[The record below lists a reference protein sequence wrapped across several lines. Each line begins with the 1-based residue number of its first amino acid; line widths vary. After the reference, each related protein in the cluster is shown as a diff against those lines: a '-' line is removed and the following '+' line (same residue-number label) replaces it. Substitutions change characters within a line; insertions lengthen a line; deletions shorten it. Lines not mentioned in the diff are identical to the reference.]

1 MPRKE
6 NPMENLK
13 ALIKEEK
20 CLKNLNFSELV
31 RDRTINSYTD
41 LLAIAE
47 KHCKAGQTERVDIV
61 FSRNEKLFREL
72 VSKT

>member
-1 MPRKE
+1 
-6 NPMENLK
+6 MENLK

-20 CLKNLNFSELV
+20 GLKNLNFSELV
-31 RDRTINSYTD
+31 RDRTINSYTE

-47 KHCKAGQTERVDIV
+47 EHCKAGQTERVDIV
-61 FSRNEKLFREL
+61 FSRNENLFREL